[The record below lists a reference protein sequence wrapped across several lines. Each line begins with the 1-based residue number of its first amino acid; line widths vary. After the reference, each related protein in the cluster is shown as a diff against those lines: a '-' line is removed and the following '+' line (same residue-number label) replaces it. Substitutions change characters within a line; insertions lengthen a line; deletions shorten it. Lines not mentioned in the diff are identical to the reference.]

1 MLKNIKKALRV
12 AAAGL
17 IAAVALTGCNASK
30 NVVYLQNLTP
40 GEGVPQVS
48 QTPITVEPG
57 DEIMIYVSCSD
68 AEMAGRLSLISGSRR
83 PQLQDG
89 LMISN
94 SSAAMIPYTV
104 NAKGCI
110 TMPEIGEIK
119 VAGLTRQQIS
129 SLIEKKVIDSKLVND
144 NSINVTVQFANLT
157 FTTMGEIKNVGTY
170 NITKDNL
177 TILEAIAA
185 AGDLTIYGRRDA
197 VWVIREQHD
206 GTRATYKLDLRSS
219 DFLTSPAYYVQQND
233 VIYVEPNSVRAGQS
247 TINENTFK
255 SAGFWTSMAS
265 IALSIATLV
274 VTLTR

>member
-1 MLKNIKKALRV
+1 MLKNIMNALKV
-12 AAAGL
+12 AAVGL
-17 IAAVALTGCNASK
+17 IAVAALSGCSASK
-30 NVVYLQNLTP
+30 NVLYLQDLTP
-40 GEGVPQVS
+40 GETVQQIS

-68 AEMAGRLSLISGSRR
+68 AEMAGRLSLISGTRR

-94 SSAAMIPYTV
+94 STAAMVPYTV
-104 NAKGCI
+104 NTRGCI

-129 SLIEKKVIDSKLVND
+129 ALIEQKVIDSKLVKD

-170 NITKDNL
+170 NIAKDNL

-197 VWVIREQHD
+197 VWVIREQND
-206 GTRATYKLDLRSS
+206 GTRAAYKLDLRSA

>member
-1 MLKNIKKALRV
+1 MKAIKV
-12 AAAGL
+12 ASACL
-17 IAAVALTGCNASK
+17 IAVVALSGCNASK
-30 NVVYLQNLTP
+30 NVVYFQNMTP
-40 GEGVPQVS
+40 GEVVKQVEEA
-48 QTPITVEPG
+48 PITVEPG

-68 AEMAGRLSLISGSRR
+68 AEMAGRLSLISGTRR

-89 LMISN
+89 LMLAN
-94 SSAAMIPYTV
+94 STAAMVPYTV
-104 NAKGCI
+104 NSKGFI
-110 TMPEIGEIK
+110 NMPEIGEIK
-119 VAGLTRQQIS
+119 VGGLTRQQIS
-129 SLIEKKVIDSKLVND
+129 ALIEQKVIDSKLVKD

-170 NITKDNL
+170 SITKDDM

-197 VWVIREQHD
+197 VWVIREQPD
-206 GTRATYKLDLRSS
+206 GTRTAYKLDLRDSS
-219 DFLTSPAYYVQQND
+219 FLTSPAYYVQQND
-233 VIYVEPNSVRAGQS
+233 VIYIEPNSVRAGQS